1 MVIKG
6 LGRGDYFFKT
16 IVLALILRYIP
27 VIATWAIPLVI
38 EIIPDSTIEE
48 LLVLGVDLTTVLD
61 AMFLGKMW
69 YIIAIV
75 ISVFTV
81 FKWTSYR
88 LRDAGVHVA
97 FTVFYIPL
105 YFLYYTGSFIEQIA
119 IHPVAAILG
128 IIMVGGPLLILLL
141 LPQDHFRA
149 KTL

>member
-16 IVLALILRYIP
+16 IAMALILRYIP
-27 VIATWAIPLVI
+27 VIAAWAIPLVI

-61 AMFLGKMW
+61 AIFLGRMW

-88 LRDAGVHVA
+88 LRDVGVHVG
-97 FTVFYIPL
+97 FTIFYIPL
-105 YFLYYTGSFIEQIA
+105 IYLYYTGSFIEQIA
-119 IHPVAAILG
+119 THPVASILG
-128 IIMVGGPLLILLL
+128 LIIVGGPLLILLL
-141 LPQDHFRA
+141 LPQDHFRP